1 MFYGFLIF
9 IIIASLF
16 LGFFGAKY
24 IDTAEDKGKSHYEKK
39 KETTKV
45 KEIKPPTDDI
55 DKINDS
61 IDKRNERIDALK
73 EVGRELSGNTD

>member
-9 IIIASLF
+9 VIIASLF
-16 LGFFGAKY
+16 LGFFGARY
-24 IDTAEDKGKSHYEKK
+24 VDTTEHKDKSHFEKK
-39 KETTKV
+39 KETTKA
-45 KEIKPPTDDI
+45 KEIKPPTNDI

-73 EVGRELSGNTD
+73 EVGKELSGNTD